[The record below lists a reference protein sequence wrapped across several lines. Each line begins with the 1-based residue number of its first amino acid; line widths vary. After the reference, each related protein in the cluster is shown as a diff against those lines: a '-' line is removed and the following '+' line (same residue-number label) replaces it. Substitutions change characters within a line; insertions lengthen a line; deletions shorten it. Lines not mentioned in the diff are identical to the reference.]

1 MSTYMFSDTSSTTFL
16 VSNFQQYRKSGIGGA
31 GNFRKT
37 SDTRPIPSTA
47 RNIPTR
53 TSGVFLTGIGGQVTA
68 VASKSVQSS
77 LKKKNWLVARLEEVV
92 LPQVGITA
100 LVVREIGQIPLTPR
114 VILQVHRPDSRT
126 RRHLYL
132 AVRID

>member
-1 MSTYMFSDTSSTTFL
+1 VQETFE
-16 VSNFQQYRKSGIGGA
+16 KH
-31 GNFRKT
+31 
-37 SDTRPIPSTA
+37 
-47 RNIPTR
+47 PTR
-53 TSGVFLTGIGGQVTA
+53 VLSHLRHGTSLLEPAGFSSQASEGQVTA

-77 LKKKNWLVARLEEVV
+77 LEKKNWLVARLEEVV

-114 VILQVHRPDSRT
+114 DILQVHLPDSRT